1 MHCLLSSFPVLC
13 KLIMYHL
20 LDPEDEIFG
29 DQIILSCGDDNN
41 DNELAKATH
50 QTIRQMK
57 KREAEYGS
65 E

>member
-1 MHCLLSSFPVLC
+1 
-13 KLIMYHL
+13 MYHL